1 MKTGL
6 PTIRYRIDAQDRIIW
21 VNEEWAKF
29 AAENDGGNLGR
40 AAGILGQTLWSFID
54 DQTLCN
60 LYNEMVLLARKGRPI
75 SFRFRCDAPRFR
87 RVFEMRISGGTGAEV
102 DFATTLQSEEER
114 EAVSLLDCH
123 QPRNQQFIRMCS
135 WCQRVFANTRW
146 LPVEA
151 AVVALDLMSGPTV
164 PAITHGICEDCNSK
178 VLAKLSALRLV
189 S

>member
-1 MKTGL
+1 M
-6 PTIRYRIDAQDRIIW
+6 RWCSWR
-21 VNEEWAKF
+21 E
-29 AAENDGGNLGR
+29 R
-40 AAGILGQTLWSFID
+40 AARSAFASAAT
-54 DQTLCN
+54 
-60 LYNEMVLLARKGRPI
+60 
-75 SFRFRCDAPRFR
+75 R
-87 RVFEMRISGGTGAEV
+87 RVFERLGALSYP
-102 DFATTLQSEEER
+102 LQSEEER